1 MAARTSQAGWKVVI
15 GSGIGI
21 SFGSLVFMG
30 AGFALLASAWA
41 RQFGWTQPDLAK
53 AATIFLLIQTAM
65 YPVCGWMLDRWG
77 SRKVAT
83 GSIALFAISLIL
95 LSQIGNSLA
104 QMYLS
109 FGLVSLVSAGTNV
122 VSYARAIALWFDR
135 RRGLA
140 LGLAAS
146 AQAVGSFLIPILA
159 QKIIAQSGWSATLL
173 SLAAVELLVCL
184 PLVTLLVKDSPAS
197 DGVQLGGAQ
206 SAETA
211 RKREAAGM
219 DIRDIIRTATFWK
232 LAGCFAIMGLSL
244 YAIAANIA
252 FILTET
258 AGMNLADVAMIQAVS
273 GLSVLLGRVGFGYLL
288 DKLQAPVVGILAIT
302 LAAACFGLYAT
313 TTTQALI
320 FVAAALGGSA
330 VGGETDLMP
339 YLASRYFG
347 TRAVS
352 KTFGWFLFAFFVGA
366 AIGPVAFA
374 QLSVACGGAVVP
386 LFTLAAAQLIPAAL
400 FLSLGRYPEAEIEAD
415 LISER
420 PTLPAMRSQR

>member
-1 MAARTSQAGWKVVI
+1 MAARTSHAGWKVVI

-41 RQFGWTQPDLAK
+41 RQFGWTQAELAT
-53 AATIFLLIQTAM
+53 AATIFLLVQTAM

-83 GSIALFAISLIL
+83 GSIALFAISLIF
-95 LSQIGNSLA
+95 LSQIGNSVT
-104 QMYLS
+104 QMYLA

-146 AQAVGSFLIPILA
+146 AQAVGAFLIPILA
-159 QKIIAQSGWSATLL
+159 QKIIVQSGWSVALL
-173 SLAAVELLVCL
+173 SLAAVELLICL
-184 PLVTLLVKDSPAS
+184 PLVAILVKDSPAA
-197 DGVQLGGAQ
+197 GQLQQDGAQ
-206 SAETA
+206 PLETTSA
-211 RKREAAGM
+211 KHEAAGM
-219 DIRDIIRTATFWK
+219 DVRDIVRTATFWK

-258 AGMNLADVAMIQAVS
+258 AGMTLADVAMIQAVS
-273 GLSVLLGRVGFGYLL
+273 GLSVLLGRIGFGYLL
-288 DKLQAPVVGILAIT
+288 DKLQAPVVGILTIA

-313 TTTQALI
+313 TTTPALI
-320 FVAAALGGSA
+320 FVAAALGGVA
-330 VGGETDLMP
+330 IGGETDLMP

-352 KTFGWFLFAFFVGA
+352 KTFGWFLFAFFIGA
-366 AIGPVAFA
+366 AIGPVTFA
-374 QLSVACGGAVVP
+374 QLSAAYGGAVVP
-386 LFTLAAAQLIPAAL
+386 LFMLATLQLIPAAL
-400 FLSLGRYPEAEIEAD
+400 FLSLGRYPETAIEAEAD
-415 LISER
+415 LISVSSTR
-420 PTLPAMRSQR
+420 PAA

>member
-1 MAARTSQAGWKVVI
+1 MAARTSHAGWKVVI

-41 RQFGWTQPDLAK
+41 RQFGWSQPDLAN

-95 LSQIGNSLA
+95 LSQIGHSLT
-104 QMYLS
+104 QMYLA

-159 QKIIAQSGWSATLL
+159 QKIIAQSGWSAALL

-184 PLVTLLVKDSPAS
+184 PLVALLVKDSPAPGERAQ
-197 DGVQLGGAQ
+197 DGAQ
-206 SAETA
+206 PAETA
-211 RKREAAGM
+211 PEAAGM
-219 DIRDIIRTATFWK
+219 DVRDIVRNATFWK

-258 AGMNLADVAMIQAVS
+258 AGMTLADVAMIQAVS
-273 GLSVLLGRVGFGYLL
+273 GLAVLFGRIGFGYLL
-288 DKLQAPVVGILAIT
+288 DKLQAPVVGILT
-302 LAAACFGLYAT
+302 VMLAATCFGLYAT
-313 TTTQALI
+313 TTTPALI
-320 FVAAALGGSA
+320 FVAAALGGIA

-352 KTFGWFLFAFFVGA
+352 KTFGWFLFAFFIGA
-366 AIGPVAFA
+366 TIGPVAFA
-374 QLSVACGGAVVP
+374 QLSAAYGGAVAP
-386 LFTLAAAQLIPAAL
+386 LVMLAALQLIPAAL
-400 FLSLGRYPEAEIEAD
+400 FLSLGRYPETAIEAD

-420 PTLPAMRSQR
+420 SARPAA

>member
-1 MAARTSQAGWKVVI
+1 MAARTSHAGWKVVI

-41 RQFGWTQPDLAK
+41 QQFGWTQPDLAK
-53 AATIFLLIQTAM
+53 AATIFLLIQTTM

-95 LSQIGNSLA
+95 LSQIGDSLT
-104 QMYLS
+104 QMYLA

-159 QKIIAQSGWSATLL
+159 QKIIAQSGWSAALL

-184 PLVTLLVKDSPAS
+184 PLVALLVKDRPPPDSLLH
-197 DGVQLGGAQ
+197 DDAQ

-211 RKREAAGM
+211 SGAKHEAAGM
-219 DIRDIIRTATFWK
+219 DVRNIVRTATFWK
-232 LAGCFAIMGLSL
+232 LAVCFAIMGLSL

-258 AGMNLADVAMIQAVS
+258 AGMTLADVAMIQAVS
-273 GLSVLLGRVGFGYLL
+273 GLSVLFGRIGFGYLL
-288 DKLQAPVVGILAIT
+288 DKLQAPIVGLLTIM

-313 TTTQALI
+313 ATTPALI
-320 FVAAALGGSA
+320 LVAAALGGIA

-352 KTFGWFLFAFFVGA
+352 KTFGWFLSAFFIGA
-366 AIGPVAFA
+366 AIGPIAFA
-374 QLSVACGGAVVP
+374 QLSAAYGGVVTP
-386 LFTLAAAQLIPAAL
+386 LFILAALQLVPAIM
-400 FLSLGRYPEAEIEAD
+400 FLSLGHYPEAD
-415 LISER
+415 FISEKST
-420 PTLPAMRSQR
+420 PPAT

>member
-1 MAARTSQAGWKVVI
+1 MAARTSHAGWKVVI

-21 SFGSLVFMG
+21 SLGSLVFMG

-53 AATIFLLIQTAM
+53 AATIFLLVQTAM

-83 GSIALFAISLIL
+83 GSIALFAISLVL
-95 LSQIGNSLA
+95 LSQIGNSLT
-104 QMYLS
+104 QMYLA

-140 LGLAAS
+140 LGVAAS
-146 AQAVGSFLIPILA
+146 AQAVGSFLVPVLA
-159 QKIIAQSGWSATLL
+159 QKIIAQSGWSVALL
-173 SLAAVELLVCL
+173 SLAAIELLICL
-184 PLVTLLVKDSPAS
+184 PLVALLVKDSPAPS
-197 DGVQLGGAQ
+197 GRRQDGTQ
-206 SAETA
+206 SAETVPSA
-211 RKREAAGM
+211 NGETSGM
-219 DIRDIIRTATFWK
+219 DVRDIVRTATFWK
-232 LAGCFAIMGLSL
+232 LAVCFAVMGLSL

-252 FILTET
+252 FVLTET
-258 AGMNLADVAMIQAVS
+258 AGMSLADVAKVQAVS
-273 GLSVLLGRVGFGYLL
+273 GLSVLLGRIGFGYLL
-288 DKLQAPVVGILAIT
+288 DKLQAPIVGILT
-302 LAAACFGLYAT
+302 VLLAAACFGLYAT
-313 TTTQALI
+313 ATAPALI
-320 FVAAALGGSA
+320 FVAAALGGVA

-366 AIGPVAFA
+366 TIGPVAFA
-374 QLSVACGGAVVP
+374 QLSAVWGGAVTP
-386 LFTLAAAQLIPAAL
+386 LFMLAALQLIPAAL
-400 FLSLGRYPEAEIEAD
+400 FLSLGRYPETTTEPD
-415 LISER
+415 LISGKS
-420 PTLPAMRSQR
+420 TRSST

>member
-1 MAARTSQAGWKVVI
+1 MAARTSHTGWKVVI

-41 RQFGWTQPDLAK
+41 RQFGWTQPELAK

-95 LSQIGNSLA
+95 LSQIGDSLT
-104 QMYLS
+104 QMYLA

-146 AQAVGSFLIPILA
+146 AQAAGSFLIPILA
-159 QKIIAQSGWSATLL
+159 QKIIAQSGWSAALL
-173 SLAAVELLVCL
+173 SLAAVELLICL
-184 PLVTLLVKDSPAS
+184 PLVALLVKDSPAPG
-197 DGVQLGGAQ
+197 DQQQDGAQ
-206 SAETA
+206 PAETVPVP
-211 RKREAAGM
+211 KHDAAGM
-219 DIRDIIRTATFWK
+219 DVRDIVRTATFWK

-258 AGMNLADVAMIQAVS
+258 AGVTLADVAMIQAVS
-273 GLSVLLGRVGFGYLL
+273 GLSVMFGRIGFGYLL
-288 DKLQAPVVGILAIT
+288 DKLQAPVVGILTIM

-313 TTTQALI
+313 TTTPALI
-320 FVAAALGGSA
+320 FVAAALGGIA
-330 VGGETDLMP
+330 VGGEADLMP

-352 KTFGWFLFAFFVGA
+352 KTFGWFLFAFFIGA

-374 QLSVACGGAVVP
+374 QLSAAYGGAVVP
-386 LFTLAAAQLIPAAL
+386 LFMLAALQLIPAAL
-400 FLSLGRYPEAEIEAD
+400 FLSLGRYPETIAETDSAK
-415 LISER
+415 S
-420 PTLPAMRSQR
+420 TRSAT

>member
-1 MAARTSQAGWKVVI
+1 MALRTSHAGWKVVI

-21 SFGSLVFMG
+21 SLGSLVFMG

-41 RQFGWTQPDLAK
+41 RQFGWSQPELAK
-53 AATIFLLIQTAM
+53 AAAIFLLVQMAM

-95 LSQIGNSLA
+95 LSQIGNSLT
-104 QMYLS
+104 QMYLA

-122 VSYARAIALWFDR
+122 VSYARAIALWFDH

-159 QKIIAQSGWSATLL
+159 QKIIATSGWSAALL
-173 SLAAVELLVCL
+173 SLAAVELLICL
-184 PLVTLLVKDSPAS
+184 PLVALLVKDSPARGS
-197 DGVQLGGAQ
+197 QLKDDAQ
-206 SAETA
+206 PAETVPGA
-211 RKREAAGM
+211 KREAAGM
-219 DIRDIIRTATFWK
+219 DIRDIVRTATFWK

-258 AGMNLADVAMIQAVS
+258 AGMPLADVAMVQAVS
-273 GLSVLLGRVGFGYLL
+273 GLSVLFGRIGFGYLL
-288 DKLQAPVVGILAIT
+288 DKLQAPVVGILT
-302 LAAACFGLYAT
+302 VMLAAACFGLYAT
-313 TTTQALI
+313 ATVPALI
-320 FVAAALGGSA
+320 FVAAAVGGVA
-330 VGGETDLMP
+330 VGGEADLMP

-366 AIGPVAFA
+366 TIGPVAFA
-374 QLSVACGGAVVP
+374 QLSAAYGGAVTP
-386 LFTLAAAQLIPAAL
+386 LFILAALQLVPAAL
-400 FLSLGRYPEAEIEAD
+400 FLSLGRYPEMITEAD
-415 LISER
+415 LVSAKS
-420 PTLPAMRSQR
+420 TRSAI

>member
-1 MAARTSQAGWKVVI
+1 MAARTSRAGWKVVI

-41 RQFGWTQPDLAK
+41 QQFGWTQPDLAK
-53 AATIFLLIQTAM
+53 AATIFLLVQTAM

-95 LSQIGNSLA
+95 LSQIGDSLT
-104 QMYLS
+104 QMYLA

-122 VSYARAIALWFDR
+122 VSYARAIAFWFDR

-146 AQAVGSFLIPILA
+146 AQAVGSFLIPILT
-159 QKIIAQSGWSATLL
+159 QKIIAQSGWSAALL

-184 PLVTLLVKDSPAS
+184 PLVALLVKDRPPPDSLLH
-197 DGVQLGGAQ
+197 DDTQ

-211 RKREAAGM
+211 SGATHEAAGM
-219 DIRDIIRTATFWK
+219 DVRDIVRTATFWK
-232 LAGCFAIMGLSL
+232 LAACFAIMGLSL

-258 AGMNLADVAMIQAVS
+258 AGMTLADVAMIQAVS
-273 GLSVLLGRVGFGYLL
+273 GLSVLFGRIGFGYLL
-288 DKLQAPVVGILAIT
+288 DKLQGPIVGLLTIM
-302 LAAACFGLYAT
+302 LAATCFGLYAT
-313 TTTQALI
+313 VTAPALI
-320 FVAAALGGSA
+320 LAAAVLGGTA

-352 KTFGWFLFAFFVGA
+352 KTFGWFLFAFFIGA
-366 AIGPVAFA
+366 AIGPIAFA
-374 QLSVACGGAVVP
+374 QLSAAYGDAVTP
-386 LFTLAAAQLIPAAL
+386 LFMLAALQLVPAVL
-400 FLSLGRYPEAEIEAD
+400 FLSLGHYPEAG

-420 PTLPAMRSQR
+420 STRPAT

>member
-1 MAARTSQAGWKVVI
+1 MAARTSHAGWKVVI

-41 RQFGWTQPDLAK
+41 RQFGWTQPELAK

-95 LSQIGNSLA
+95 LSQIGNSLT
-104 QMYLS
+104 QMYLA

-122 VSYARAIALWFDR
+122 VSYARAIAFWFDR

-146 AQAVGSFLIPILA
+146 AQAVGSFFIPILA
-159 QKIIAQSGWSATLL
+159 QKIIAQSGWSAALL
-173 SLAAVELLVCL
+173 SLAAVELLICL
-184 PLVTLLVKDSPAS
+184 PLVALLVKDNP
-197 DGVQLGGAQ
+197 DGAQ

-211 RKREAAGM
+211 PGAKREAPGM
-219 DIRDIIRTATFWK
+219 DVRDIVRTATFWK
-232 LAGCFAIMGLSL
+232 LAVCFAIMGLSL

-258 AGMNLADVAMIQAVS
+258 AGMPLADVAMIQAVS
-273 GLSVLLGRVGFGYLL
+273 GLSVLLGRIGFGYLL
-288 DKLQAPVVGILAIT
+288 DKLQAPVVGILTVT

-313 TTTQALI
+313 ATAPALI
-320 FVAAALGGSA
+320 FVAAATGGIA

-352 KTFGWFLFAFFVGA
+352 KTFGWFLFAFFIGA

-374 QLSVACGGAVVP
+374 QLSAAHGGAVVP
-386 LFTLAAAQLIPAAL
+386 LFLLAALQLIPAAL
-400 FLSLGRYPEAEIEAD
+400 FLSLGRYPEAATEAD
-415 LISER
+415 VTSAKSAR
-420 PTLPAMRSQR
+420 RAM

>member
-1 MAARTSQAGWKVVI
+1 MAARTSHAGWKVVI

-53 AATIFLLIQTAM
+53 AATIFLLVQTAM

-95 LSQIGNSLA
+95 LSQIGNSLT
-104 QMYLS
+104 QMYLA
-109 FGLVSLVSAGTNV
+109 FALVSLVSAGTNV

-146 AQAVGSFLIPILA
+146 AQAVGSFVIPILA
-159 QKIIAQSGWSATLL
+159 QKIIAQSGWSVALL

-184 PLVTLLVKDSPAS
+184 PLVALLVKDSPAPGELLPDS
-197 DGVQLGGAQ
+197 AQ
-206 SAETA
+206 PAEIATSAQPET
-211 RKREAAGM
+211 AGM
-219 DIRDIIRTATFWK
+219 DIHDIVRTATFWK

-258 AGMNLADVAMIQAVS
+258 AGMTLADVAMIQAVS
-273 GLSVLLGRVGFGYLL
+273 GLSVLFGRVGFGYLL
-288 DKLQAPVVGILAIT
+288 DKLQAPVVGILT
-302 LAAACFGLYAT
+302 VMLAAACFGLYAT
-313 TTTQALI
+313 TTTPALI
-320 FVAAALGGSA
+320 FVAAALGGVA

-366 AIGPVAFA
+366 TIGPVAFA
-374 QLSVACGGAVVP
+374 QLSAAYGGAVVP
-386 LFTLAAAQLIPAAL
+386 LVVLAALQLIPAAL
-400 FLSLGRYPEAEIEAD
+400 FLSLGRYPETAAEAD
-415 LISER
+415 FAKSTR
-420 PTLPAMRSQR
+420 PAT

>member
-1 MAARTSQAGWKVVI
+1 
-15 GSGIGI
+15 
-21 SFGSLVFMG
+21 MG

-53 AATIFLLIQTAM
+53 AAAIFLLVQMAM

-95 LSQIGNSLA
+95 LSQIGNSLT
-104 QMYLS
+104 QMYLA

-159 QKIIAQSGWSATLL
+159 QKIIAQSGWSAALL
-173 SLAAVELLVCL
+173 WLAAVELLICL
-184 PLVTLLVKDSPAS
+184 PLVALLVKDSPQ
-197 DGVQLGGAQ
+197 DGAQ
-206 SAETA
+206 PAETVA
-211 RKREAAGM
+211 SAKREAAGM
-219 DIRDIIRTATFWK
+219 DVRDIVRTATFWK

-252 FILTET
+252 FILAET
-258 AGMNLADVAMIQAVS
+258 AGMTLADVAMIQAVS
-273 GLSVLLGRVGFGYLL
+273 GFSVLLGRIGFGYLL
-288 DKLQAPVVGILAIT
+288 DKLQAPVVGILTVT

-313 TTTQALI
+313 ATAPALI
-320 FVAAALGGSA
+320 FVAAAIGGIA

-374 QLSVACGGAVVP
+374 QLSAAHGGAVVP
-386 LFTLAAAQLIPAAL
+386 LFLLAALQLIPAAL
-400 FLSLGRYPEAEIEAD
+400 FLSLGRYPESATEAD
-415 LISER
+415 VTSVKSAR
-420 PTLPAMRSQR
+420 PAT